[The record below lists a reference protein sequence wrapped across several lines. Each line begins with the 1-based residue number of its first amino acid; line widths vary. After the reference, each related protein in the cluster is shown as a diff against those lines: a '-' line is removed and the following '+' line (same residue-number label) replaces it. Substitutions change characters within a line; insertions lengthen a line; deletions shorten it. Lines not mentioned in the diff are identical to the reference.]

1 MSDLKNQNF
10 FRVNSRG
17 VAANIG
23 LDCYE
28 AKHRHKI
35 LIVDD
40 DESIILSL
48 KRCIGNSYHVDYFT
62 SPLAALNSAKHT
74 AYDLVISDQRMPSMD
89 GIELLSKI
97 KHLQPHCI
105 PIILSGLQDPKILL
119 KAINQ
124 AHIYHYLCKPWV
136 NIELLNL
143 IEEALD
149 FGCKQAENL
158 RLADKARVNSGSMT
172 KHRAYLRDLESKYP
186 GITNVERDEN
196 GAIVLHDRH

>member
-1 MSDLKNQNF
+1 MSNHNTQSF
-10 FRVNSRG
+10 FRVNNPGIST
-17 VAANIG
+17 NIG
-23 LDCYE
+23 LECYE
-28 AKHRHKI
+28 TKHRHRI

-48 KRCIGNSYHVDYFT
+48 KRCIGNHYNVDYFT

-74 AYDLVISDQRMPSMD
+74 AYDLAISDQRMPSID
-89 GIELLSKI
+89 GVELLSKI
-97 KHLQPHCI
+97 KHLQPQCI
-105 PIILSGLQDPKILL
+105 AIILSGLQDPKTLL
-119 KAINQ
+119 KAINE
-124 AHIYHYLCKPWV
+124 AHIYHYLCKPWE
-136 NIELLNL
+136 NNELLNL